1 MSGAGTEVS
10 TGPRPSNQVA
20 ERPVAPVRG
29 TRDWLPGDHA
39 RLAGLER
46 TLLDQ
51 FRRAG
56 YQPMRT
62 PILEFSELHERK
74 SGAGIVAKH
83 LKSAGAEVTFSTV
96 LGDDALA
103 EFALK
108 DLESAGVHTTR
119 HGSAAA
125 AMDTVIGAGDAGD
138 GVKEN
143 ENVFARFDHSTAAL
157 DHEAGEA
164 HVGFEVLV
172 VG

>member
-74 SGAGIVAKH
+74 SGAGIVAK
-83 LKSAGAEVTFSTV
+83 LFEVQ
-96 LGDDALA
+96 
-103 EFALK
+103 
-108 DLESAGVHTTR
+108 
-119 HGSAAA
+119 
-125 AMDTVIGAGDAGD
+125 
-138 GVKEN
+138 
-143 ENVFARFDHSTAAL
+143 
-157 DHEAGEA
+157 EAGTSPICLRPELTASIVRTYVEA
-164 HVGFEVLV
+164 RECPPLPWRVSMSGPAFRYETSNSRRM
-172 VG
+172 